1 MRDKNMLVRHDVGV
15 CRHVVGR
22 YRNVSTQSCSLNVT
36 TFNSTS
42 TALHF
47 IKLTLTVHCDVI

>member
-22 YRNVSTQSCSLNVT
+22 YRNVSTQSCSP
-36 TFNSTS
+36 FNSTS

-47 IKLTLTVHCDVI
+47 TKLTLTVHCDVI